1 MYFRIRTFNH
11 ISERGLARLP
21 ATRYEIGTSFE
32 DPDAILVRSS
42 DLGALELGPALKAI
56 GRAGAGT
63 NNIPVAR
70 ASRRGIPVFNAPGA
84 NANAVAELVLAM
96 LIVSVRNVI
105 PALRF
110 VRELAPTAIEAGVE
124 TAKSRFAGIEITQRT
139 LGVVGLGAIGA
150 MVAQDAASVG
160 MRVIGFDPHLRPE
173 NARRLPSSVQC
184 VTQLE
189 ELLAAADFVTVHVP
203 LVPGTQHL
211 FDGTR
216 IARMKRGAM
225 LLNFAREG
233 IVDTDSVVDA
243 LRAGQLASYVCD
255 FPSAKLAELPQ
266 AIVLPHL
273 GACTAEAEENCATMV
288 IDQVRDYLEHGVIHN
303 AVNFPDVHMDR
314 ESAYRVGI
322 ANSNVPNMLGQI
334 SSTMARAGLNIH
346 TMVNHSRHEM
356 AYTLVDVD
364 SAVDDM
370 VIHALGAIEGV
381 LSVRSIP
388 LLDA

>member
-1 MYFRIRTFNH
+1 MHYRIRTFNH

-110 VRELAPTAIEAGVE
+110 VGELAPTDIEAGVE
-124 TAKSRFAGIEITQRT
+124 TAKSRFAGIEIAQRT

-160 MRVIGFDPHLRPE
+160 MRIIGFDPHLRPE
-173 NARRLPSSVQC
+173 NARRLPSSLQC

-203 LVPGTQHL
+203 L
-211 FDGTR
+211 
-216 IARMKRGAM
+216 
-225 LLNFAREG
+225 
-233 IVDTDSVVDA
+233 
-243 LRAGQLASYVCD
+243 
-255 FPSAKLAELPQ
+255 
-266 AIVLPHL
+266 
-273 GACTAEAEENCATMV
+273 
-288 IDQVRDYLEHGVIHN
+288 
-303 AVNFPDVHMDR
+303 
-314 ESAYRVGI
+314 
-322 ANSNVPNMLGQI
+322 
-334 SSTMARAGLNIH
+334 
-346 TMVNHSRHEM
+346 
-356 AYTLVDVD
+356 
-364 SAVDDM
+364 
-370 VIHALGAIEGV
+370 
-381 LSVRSIP
+381 
-388 LLDA
+388 